1 MNGISRCGSVLL
13 AVFFM
18 VFGLYST
25 ALALEFQKS
34 SKKWSGS
41 LEMGTTVDGSCAF
54 HLVGAYWLPEE
65 VLTGRSGAFAARIEA
80 DLGLLDS
87 RDTTI
92 DAGFQPVLRYT
103 YKAFQLRPYLDFG
116 AGIHFL
122 SRANI
127 RGRQLG
133 GAFQFSV
140 LGGAGLCF
148 GNSWEMGYRFFHISN
163 ADIHDNNDGRD
174 EHLLVLTFHF

>member
-1 MNGISRCGSVLL
+1 MKALSRCGSALVVLFFL
-13 AVFFM
+13 VFSLGST
-18 VFGLYST
+18 VF
-25 ALALEFQKS
+25 ALDFQES
-34 SKKWSGS
+34 SQKWSGS
-41 LEMGTTVDGSCAF
+41 VEMGTTVDGSCAL
-54 HLVGAYWLPEE
+54 HIIGAYWLPKEIDA
-65 VLTGRSGAFAARIEA
+65 GNYGSFKARVEL

-87 RDTTI
+87 RDTTM
-92 DAGFQPVLRYT
+92 DAGFQPVLRYS
-103 YKAFQLRPYLDFG
+103 YEGFQIKPYLDFG

-140 LGGAGLCF
+140 LGGTGLCF
-148 GNSWEMGYRFFHISN
+148 NNGLEIGYRFFHISN

-174 EHLLVLTFHF
+174 EHLLVLTLHF